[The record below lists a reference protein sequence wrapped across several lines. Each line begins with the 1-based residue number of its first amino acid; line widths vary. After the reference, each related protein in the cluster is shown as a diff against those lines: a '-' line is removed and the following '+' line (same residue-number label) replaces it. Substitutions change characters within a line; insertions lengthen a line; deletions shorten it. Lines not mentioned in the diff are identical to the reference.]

1 MLCRVL
7 RDEDSALPS
16 EEHARRAL
24 SSAWQSAPFA
34 SERPWVQ
41 IPQGPHLFFFL
52 ARKRKAVPK
61 EKEQKRV
68 PKKKRTRKAFTEKK
82 EKTRAK
88 KKEAKKFCAG
98 KITLTNNLFYF
109 PGFFPGL

>member
-1 MLCRVL
+1 MLCRVP